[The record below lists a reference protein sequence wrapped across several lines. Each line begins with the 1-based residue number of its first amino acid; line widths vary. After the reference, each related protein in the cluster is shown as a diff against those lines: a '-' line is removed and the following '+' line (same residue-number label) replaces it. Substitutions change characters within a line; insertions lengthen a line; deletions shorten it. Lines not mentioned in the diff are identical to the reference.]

1 MKLIVDVSF
10 ECGRVIHRT
19 EHMVNNNNNNNN
31 NNNKKA
37 MVHMGGQTFLE
48 GSMYSVESVDPIP
61 IHSHVF
67 PNVTTDIRHREKSYE
82 HLLKANFVVQ

>member
-1 MKLIVDVSF
+1 MKLVVDVSF

-19 EHMVNNNNNNNN
+19 EHMVINNNNNNK
-31 NNNKKA
+31 KKA

>member
-19 EHMVNNNNNNNN
+19 EHMVNNNNNNKNKK
-31 NNNKKA
+31 KKA

-67 PNVTTDIRHREKSYE
+67 PNVTTDIRHREKSYG
-82 HLLKANFVVQ
+82 HLFKANFVVQ

>member
-19 EHMVNNNNNNNN
+19 EHMVNNNNNNK
-31 NNNKKA
+31 KKA

-48 GSMYSVESVDPIP
+48 GSMYSVESVDGRP
-61 IHSHVF
+61 HSH
-67 PNVTTDIRHREKSYE
+67 PQPRISKRHHR
-82 HLLKANFVVQ
+82 HQAP

>member
-19 EHMVNNNNNNNN
+19 EHMVNNN

>member
-1 MKLIVDVSF
+1 MKLNVDVSF

-19 EHMVNNNNNNNN
+19 EHMVNNNNK
-31 NNNKKA
+31 KKA